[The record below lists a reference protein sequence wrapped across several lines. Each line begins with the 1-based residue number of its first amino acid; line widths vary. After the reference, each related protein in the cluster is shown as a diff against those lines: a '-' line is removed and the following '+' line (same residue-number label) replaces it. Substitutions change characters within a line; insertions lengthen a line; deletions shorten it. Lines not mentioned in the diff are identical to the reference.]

1 MFYVCSIQRYEFR
14 DTERRA
20 EPAKRTDT
28 LVRAMLARA
37 TRKKP
42 CCGHKADPFLSEWRG
57 ADWGRSICDKM
68 HDLKCFADMTIK
80 CFVGK
85 GSDGM

>member
-20 EPAKRTDT
+20 EPAKRTDA

-37 TRKKP
+37 RPNKP
-42 CCGHKADPFLSEWRG
+42 CCGHKAAPFLSEWMG
-57 ADWGRSICDKM
+57 ADWGRSMCDKM
-68 HDLKCFADMTIK
+68 HDLKCFADMIIK
-80 CFVGK
+80 GLVGK
-85 GSDGM
+85 GSEGM